1 MLIVVD
7 ELRVLVQ
14 EPLPLHTLPVL
25 LGLAEHT
32 AHGSVVLSHVW
43 CDVFCDMCDMTCCVI

>member
-14 EPLPLHTLPVL
+14 EPLPLDTLPV

-32 AHGSVVLSHVW
+32 AHGSVVLSHV
-43 CDVFCDMCDMTCCVI
+43 

>member
-1 MLIVVD
+1 MLIVID

-43 CDVFCDMCDMTCCVI
+43 CDVCYVLCDMQYVI

>member
-14 EPLPLHTLPVL
+14 EPLPLHTVPVL

-32 AHGSVVLSHVW
+32 AHDTKIQLRSILARYLKN
-43 CDVFCDMCDMTCCVI
+43 M